1 MYAGGLGLE
10 LLLKMGWADECT
22 VWADLDFQCLF
33 VEHGINSKMD
43 FKSWI
48 TAMSFFFL
56 IKLFVFGKT
65 VLLSKLTSKSN

>member
-33 VEHGINSKMD
+33 ALK
-43 FKSWI
+43 
-48 TAMSFFFL
+48 
-56 IKLFVFGKT
+56 
-65 VLLSKLTSKSN
+65 KLTLKPLTLAVTCSITSER